1 MVNELPKYKG
11 YTVDYRLKE
20 FRKLKAYGPHPE
32 FTIVSFNNPKGR
44 EMLNEYEDKGGNRN
58 DNGRTKGNH

>member
-1 MVNELPKYKG
+1 MVKELPKYKG

-20 FRKLKAYGPHPE
+20 FRKLIPGKTFA
-32 FTIVSFNNPKGR
+32 IVSFNSPKGR

-58 DNGRTKGNH
+58 DNGRTEGNQ